1 MLTDV
6 FFIRYEETPLFRSLL
21 RREKRTLHQCF
32 TLLEEF
38 HPYWGEEDKE
48 QKASGRFW
56 GEVHKR
62 LANELGVRW
71 LSEAYYQTE
80 VGLGEYRRTESSQRS
95 YIEICRNW
103 YDATK
108 APDVDVDE
116 YLKERLGLIEVGLRL
131 KYESAEAMRDSLKAG
146 GTFADMLSQIYRLKI
161 QKYEDAAS
169 EVNARFRAA
178 HFPLNYHN
186 GFFQI
191 EADQLISS
199 EIEQPFWSLVSEPI
213 WQNVDLDMKEAVDQ
227 RDNGG
232 KDPALFAA
240 KALESTIKIISDGLG
255 ATHGKENGAHNFIDN
270 LSKKT
275 VVFLKDWE
283 KELLK
288 AYFSKVRNQLGH
300 GPGSEPMPKLTV
312 DQTSWAIENA
322 MSWIKMLVLRLE
334 QKRATPR

>member
-6 FFIRYEETPLFRSLL
+6 FFTRYEETPLFRSLL

-32 TLLEEF
+32 TLLEDF
-38 HPYWGEEDKE
+38 HPYWGEEGKE
-48 QKASGRFW
+48 QKGSDGFW
-56 GEVHKR
+56 AEVHNR
-62 LANELGVRW
+62 LANELGARW
-71 LSEAYYQTE
+71 LSDAYYQIE
-80 VGLGEYRRTESSQRS
+80 VGLGEYRRTESRQRA

-103 YDATK
+103 YS
-108 APDVDVDE
+108 APRTSNVDVDE

-131 KYESAEAMRDSLKAG
+131 KYEKVEDMRNTLKTG
-146 GTFADMLSQIYRLKI
+146 GPIADMLSQSYQLKI
-161 QKYEDAAS
+161 NKYEDAAA
-169 EVNARFRAA
+169 EINARFRAA

-191 EADQLISS
+191 ETDQLVSN

-232 KDPALFAA
+232 KDPAIFAA
-240 KALESTIKIISDGLG
+240 KALESTIKIISGELG
-255 ATHGKENGAHNFIDN
+255 VTHGKENGAHNFIDN

-275 VVFLKDWE
+275 VSFLKDWE

-300 GPGSEPMPKLTV
+300 GPGSEPMPQLTV
-312 DQTSWAIENA
+312 DQTSWAIESA
-322 MSWIKMLVLRLE
+322 MSWVKMLVLRFE
-334 QKRATPR
+334 EMRASPT